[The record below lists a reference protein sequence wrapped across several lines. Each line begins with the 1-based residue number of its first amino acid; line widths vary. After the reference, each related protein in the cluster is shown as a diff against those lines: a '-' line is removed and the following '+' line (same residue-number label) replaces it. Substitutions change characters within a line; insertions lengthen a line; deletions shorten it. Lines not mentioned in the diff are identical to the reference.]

1 MSAGAPGEL
10 SRAGASVSERAG
22 VGTHAGANASAGTG
36 AGPGP
41 GTRSTAN
48 ASVGTGNGSG
58 TGSSAAPSAGPS
70 VAARTGANARV
81 DAGEPVRVAVVGA
94 GAVGCYYGGMLARAG
109 VPVTLIG
116 RPVHVD
122 AIRRDGLRLT
132 TAAFDEHIRLDAST
146 DPAAVAGAA
155 LVLVCVKSPDTEAT
169 GRELAP
175 HLAPGACVLS
185 LQNGVDNAPRLQAMI
200 DRPVAPAVVYVATE
214 MGGPGHVRHM
224 GRGELVIPSDIG
236 SATSTELVEAVGV
249 AADAAALDATR
260 APLPAGDAALSSA
273 DIVALFARAGV
284 PVELSGNVLGA
295 LWGKLLLNCGYNAIS
310 AITDLPY
317 GRMVTL
323 PGIARTVH
331 DAVAECLAVAAAME
345 VTIPGDVWAA
355 VDRIATSM
363 PGQVS
368 STCQDLRRGK
378 PTEIDHLNGYIV
390 RQGDRLGVPVPLN
403 RALQALVKAM
413 EAKAAA

>member
-1 MSAGAPGEL
+1 MTCVGGEA
-10 SRAGASVSERAG
+10 SRAGEGAPASAVGRAG
-22 VGTHAGANASAGTG
+22 ADAQARAGALAGRG
-36 AGPGP
+36 
-41 GTRSTAN
+41 
-48 ASVGTGNGSG
+48 
-58 TGSSAAPSAGPS
+58 
-70 VAARTGANARV
+70 
-81 DAGEPVRVAVVGA
+81 AGEPVHVAIVGA
-94 GAVGCYYGGMLARAG
+94 GAVGGYYGGMLARAG

-116 RPVHVD
+116 RPQHVQ
-122 AIRRDGLRLT
+122 AMRRDGLRLT
-132 TAAFDEHIRLDAST
+132 TAAFDEHVRVQAST
-146 DPAAVAGAA
+146 EPAAVAGAA
-155 LVLVCVKSPDTEAT
+155 LVLVCVKSPDTEST

-175 HLAPGACVLS
+175 HLAPGARVLS
-185 LQNGVDNAPRLQAMI
+185 LQNGVDNAARLQAVLG
-200 DRPVAPAVVYVATE
+200 RPVAPAVVYVASE

-224 GRGELVIPSDIG
+224 GRGELVIPADIG
-236 SATSTELVEAVGV
+236 ITASTGV
-249 AADAAALDATR
+249 ADPLENAAAALAATL
-260 APLPAGDAALSSA
+260 APVPPDDDGLSSA

-284 PVELSGNVLGA
+284 PVELSGNVPGA

-310 AITDLPY
+310 AITDIPY

-323 PGIARTVH
+323 PGVARTVH
-331 DAVAECLAVAAAME
+331 DAVAECLAVAAAMG

-378 PTEIDHLNGYIV
+378 PTEIDHLNGYVV

-403 RALQALVKAM
+403 RALHALVKAL

>member
-1 MSAGAPGEL
+1 MTS
-10 SRAGASVSERAG
+10 
-22 VGTHAGANASAGTG
+22 TTG
-36 AGPGP
+36 
-41 GTRSTAN
+41 
-48 ASVGTGNGSG
+48 
-58 TGSSAAPSAGPS
+58 
-70 VAARTGANARV
+70 
-81 DAGEPVRVAVVGA
+81 GEPVRVAIVGA

-116 RPVHVD
+116 RPQHVE
-122 AIRRDGLRLT
+122 AMRRDGLRIT
-132 TAAFDEHIRLDAST
+132 TASFDERVRVEAST
-146 DPAAVAGAA
+146 DAAAVAGAG

-175 HLAPGACVLS
+175 HLAPGARVLS
-185 LQNGVDNAPRLQAMI
+185 LQNGVDNAARLQAVLR
-200 DRPVAPAVVYVATE
+200 RPVSPAVVYVASE

-236 SATSTELVEAVGV
+236 PTTSTELAQG
-249 AADAAALDATR
+249 ANAAATLDGTP
-260 APLPAGDAALSSA
+260 APVPLGDPPLAAP
-273 DIVALFARAGV
+273 DIVALFARGGV
-284 PVELSGNVLGA
+284 PVELSANVAGA

-331 DAVAECLAVAAAME
+331 DTVAEGLAVAAAMN
-345 VTIPGDVWAA
+345 VAIPGDVWAA
-355 VDRIATSM
+355 VDRIAATM

-378 PTEIDHLNGYIV
+378 PTEIDHLNGYVV
-390 RQGDRLGVPVPLN
+390 REGDRLGVPVPLN
-403 RALQALVKAM
+403 RALQALVKAL
-413 EAKAAA
+413 EAKAAERGDAARGGVPR

>member
-1 MSAGAPGEL
+1 VSVVSPGDLPRTGAGVSAREHA
-10 SRAGASVSERAG
+10 SANANARAGAR
-22 VGTHAGANASAGTG
+22 AGANAGMGADADASLGRSADAG
-36 AGPGP
+36 AGSD
-41 GTRSTAN
+41 TRPTAD
-48 ASVGTGNGSG
+48 T
-58 TGSSAAPSAGPS
+58 SAAGR
-70 VAARTGANARV
+70 AARNSRA
-81 DAGEPVRVAVVGA
+81 DAGGPVRVAVVGA

-116 RPVHVD
+116 RAVHVD

-132 TAAFDEHIRLDAST
+132 TSAFDEHIGLDAST

-175 HLAPGACVLS
+175 HLAPDACVLS
-185 LQNGVDNAPRLQAMI
+185 LQNGVDNAPRLQAVV
-200 DRPVAPAVVYVATE
+200 DRPVAPAVVYVASE

-236 SATSTELVEAVGV
+236 AAATTELADAVG
-249 AADAAALDATR
+249 ATANIAAAPDAMLESVPLDGVGLT
-260 APLPAGDAALSSA
+260 SA
-273 DIVALFARAGV
+273 DIVALFARGGV
-284 PVELSGNVLGA
+284 PVERSANVLGA

-323 PGIARTVH
+323 PGIARSVH
-331 DAVAECLAVAAAME
+331 DAVAEGLAVAAAMD

-355 VDRIATSM
+355 VERIATSM

-378 PTEIDHLNGYIV
+378 PTEIDHLNGYVV
-390 RQGDRLGVPVPLN
+390 REGDRLGVAVPLN

-413 EAKAAA
+413 EAKAAG